1 MKATKTVKATLNII
15 DRLKSSVNG
24 NPKYK
29 IELIGLNS
37 ATGVIFETG
46 TDAMLGYSITNYDG
60 KNVEAEVRYLKN
72 KNLITKINGEI

>member
-1 MKATKTVKATLNII
+1 MKDTQTVKATLNILG
-15 DRLKSSVNG
+15 RLKSSING

-29 IELIGLNS
+29 VELIGLT
-37 ATGVIFETG
+37 ACCGVAFETG

-72 KNLITKINGEI
+72 KSLITKINGVL